1 MLEVL
6 IVDRET
12 GARVKTSLF
21 LKLSRNVVK
30 GYPTIL
36 RTAIQSN
43 AMVTKETVV
52 RCPVGWNTRLRIGL
66 ECSYRKRLTEG
77 GVKHAWFI
85 MNSTSDR
92 IFITGSERE
101 NDSCKGYRQYLRH
114 YDDDTDVNLGT
125 TLICLRN
132 LEIRLVC
139 GHMIK
144 VGRSFRSSLRQG
156 KPATWR
162 RETDRFNAV
171 RYELSRRKDV

>member
-12 GARVKTSLF
+12 GTRVKTSLF

-66 ECSYRKRLTEG
+66 ECSYQKRLTG
-77 GVKHAWFI
+77 G
-85 MNSTSDR
+85 R
-92 IFITGSERE
+92 
-101 NDSCKGYRQYLRH
+101 
-114 YDDDTDVNLGT
+114 
-125 TLICLRN
+125 
-132 LEIRLVC
+132 
-139 GHMIK
+139 
-144 VGRSFRSSLRQG
+144 
-156 KPATWR
+156 
-162 RETDRFNAV
+162 
-171 RYELSRRKDV
+171 